1 MGLVRQNP
9 AADRQSGLRLD
20 LTHTCA
26 EAVAGGRTKRRRR
39 DRCLQRRTRLGP
51 RGPGPHSPCL
61 AGRSFLLFALQISW
75 VMVPMGQYTHQL
87 RGLNRTMVASPST
100 VEVSMTL

>member
-9 AADRQSGLRLD
+9 AADRQSGPRLD

-26 EAVAGGRTKRRRR
+26 EAVAGGRTKRRKGE
-39 DRCLQRRTRLGP
+39 RCP
-51 RGPGPHSPCL
+51 PAPDPPEPHSHCP